1 MNAAKKLRKLIV
13 SGLDDLD
20 VLILTDLA
28 RSLAMGETFVLARL
42 NELSMRNFDL
52 ALELINDWR
61 FDHHIPARRRLAEAL
76 SPKAAPPESVTPPA
90 DQSAPTD
97 EVATPAADAVE
108 TAPAAED
115 LFTEATPTVA
125 PAAKKPRTSK
135 AKAKRPADKAD

>member
-1 MNAAKKLRKLIV
+1 MLF
-13 SGLDDLD
+13 
-20 VLILTDLA
+20 
-28 RSLAMGETFVLARL
+28 RSGETFVLARL